1 MFSLVSTVSIDDFIP
16 IITSLGIVIFLWRF
30 VIPHG
35 LRGLRVAFQR
45 EENVYEIHILTKNTA
60 DARELL
66 QDSRVRFGI
75 QSYLW
80 SLTGIAILLMEFL
93 ISYTQG
99 IFELNQWVLFVS
111 IMLISIPALIS
122 ILSSLDAQLKF
133 KLRNRRADLELKGI
147 YQRVIKMVILSI
159 IWIGLTIIF
168 RIIMRD
174 YFITDNSNR
183 LNSSTVFFIFLPAII
198 AYGRVLGSSWNLLV
212 KNKLLHARGKP
223 TEINPEIPSKRGRVL
238 STIVLI
244 TAITMP
250 ITALNTLL
258 SLFAT
263 FMIPE
268 RFVHSESVFRFGD
281 IAKQD
286 TIMEEGGLLGFYAIE
301 LFSKIEIDI
310 IRKPLVSA
318 VLLFLI
324 LNIAVVGIAFVFE
337 VARTMFL
344 AVTHISGRAG
354 IKLADNKLIRTERA
368 QQADILSFCFSGFAG
383 QSMFLLA
390 LAMMTFWDSTFLPQN
405 EDCGYLESN
414 VCSIAT
420 KNMLEELTWMM
431 ASAGQVIFLF
441 VWLIS
446 IGKFKKLNAMNFD
459 AVDLSKR
466 SELETLK
473 RKIRVQDV
481 NVIDLIRK
489 ERMTRAFQKYDD
501 ILENKDSQTITA
513 KLRSEITL
521 SMIAGHWDLTE
532 TLSDK
537 LLALEGG
544 EDDFARL
551 ALIAANLATRDY
563 KEAKHHLN
571 AVPEQSQERLILNWI
586 GSLLSPS
593 EIKFNMEN
601 IHHIE
606 VSSAIKGNLDLLK
619 WYEDKTP
626 NPNITGPKTNT
637 PVSRKILLRDIAL
650 LRIENRSEDAL
661 DMLEMWMEE
670 NFQDDLWASGLV
682 AKSLLEIDCGLQF
695 SAQETLEKVYMYEPR
710 HPMVKAALEIFMDS
724 GLTNKNWNIESNEA
738 VDWPSVNNNNIDS
751 KEWNEKWIETYTVQP
766 ILSNNI
772 DISGVAQSML
782 ANIWVANKSMRE
794 ANIDFS
800 KRNMKNIHKKKLIP
814 TRNERPLGNHL
825 LLTGLVGTVSGIP
838 LDFGFTNTLNP
849 QNPSIKS
856 YFANR

>member
-1 MFSLVSTVSIDDFIP
+1 MFTLVSTVAIDDFVP
-16 IITSLGIVIFLWRF
+16 IIASLGIVILLWRF

-45 EENVYEIHILTKNTA
+45 EENVYEIHILTRSTA

-93 ISYTQG
+93 ISSYQG
-99 IFELNQWVLFVS
+99 SSELNQWVLFVA
-111 IMLISIPALIS
+111 ITLITIPAVIS

-133 KLRNRRADLELKGI
+133 KLRNRRADLELKGMYKRI
-147 YQRVIKMVILSI
+147 IKMTFLSI
-159 IWIGLTIIF
+159 IWIGLTLIF
-168 RIIMRD
+168 RLALRD
-174 YFITDNSNR
+174 FVITNNSSR
-183 LNSSTVFFIFLPAII
+183 LNSATIFFVFLPAIV

-223 TEINPEIPSKRGRVL
+223 TDINPEIPSFKGRIL
-238 STIVLI
+238 STIVLVTAVI
-244 TAITMP
+244 MPLTAI
-250 ITALNTLL
+250 NTLI
-258 SLFAT
+258 SLIVT
-263 FMIPE
+263 F
-268 RFVHSESVFRFGD
+268 FVPSGFKHSESVFRFGD
-281 IAKQD
+281 IVEQG

-301 LFSKIEIDI
+301 LFSNIETDF

-324 LNIAVVGIAFVFE
+324 LNIAIVGIAFVFE

-354 IKLADNKLIRTERA
+354 LKLADNRLIRTERA
-368 QQADILSFCFSGFAG
+368 QQAEILSFCFSGFAG

-390 LAMMTFWDSTFLPQN
+390 LAMMTFWDSTFLPQG
-405 EDCGYLESN
+405 EACGYLEN
-414 VCSIAT
+414 NICSIAT

-431 ASAGQVIFLF
+431 ASAGQVIFLV
-441 VWLIS
+441 VWLLS
-446 IGKFKKLNAMNFD
+446 LGKLKQLNAMKFD

-473 RKIRVQDV
+473 SKIRVREV

-489 ERMTRAFQKYDD
+489 EKFSKAFEKYEEM
-501 ILENKDSQTITA
+501 LEKSDNQSLIA

-521 SMIAGHWDLTE
+521 SMISGHWESTE
-532 TLSDK
+532 NLSDK

-571 AVPEQSQERLILNWI
+571 AVAEQSQERLILNWI
-586 GSLLSPS
+586 GSLLSPN
-593 EIKFNMEN
+593 EIKFDMKN
-601 IHHIE
+601 IHHIQ

-619 WYEDKTP
+619 WYGERTP
-626 NPNITGPKTNT
+626 SPLIVGPKTNT

-650 LRIENRSEDAL
+650 LRIEKRSDDAL
-661 DMLEMWMEE
+661 DMLDMWIEE
-670 NFQDDLWASGLV
+670 NVHEEFWPAGYV
-682 AKSLLEIDCGLQF
+682 AKALLEIDCGLYF
-695 SAQETLEKVYMYEPR
+695 SAEETIDKVYNIEPR
-710 HPMVKAALEIFMDS
+710 HPMVRAALEVIM
-724 GLTNKNWNIESNEA
+724 NIDEISKKWDLNPNS
-738 VDWPSVNNNNIDS
+738 VIDWPSIYENIDS
-751 KEWNEKWIETYTVQP
+751 NEWNEKWIKTYTVQP

-794 ANIDFS
+794 ANIEFQD
-800 KRNMKNIHKKKLIP
+800 RDMKNLHKKKLVP
-814 TRNERPLGNHL
+814 TRSERPIGNYL

-838 LDFGFTNTLNP
+838 LDFGFTNSLNP
-849 QNPSIKS
+849 SNDLVKS
-856 YFANR
+856 YLEYN

>member
-1 MFSLVSTVSIDDFIP
+1 MFSLVSTVTVGDFLP
-16 IITSLGIVIFLWRF
+16 IIASLAIVILLWRF
-30 VIPHG
+30 VIPRG

-75 QSYLW
+75 QTYLW
-80 SLTGIAILLMEFL
+80 SLTGIAILLLEFI
-93 ISYTQG
+93 ISYTEG
-99 IFELNQWVLFVS
+99 ILEFNQWVLFVA
-111 IMLISIPALIS
+111 ITLISIPAIVS
-122 ILSSLDAQLKF
+122 ILSSLDAQLRF
-133 KLRNRRADLELKGI
+133 KLRDRRSELELKGI
-147 YQRVIKMVILSI
+147 YKRVVKTLILGI
-159 IWIGLTIIF
+159 IWLGLTILF
-168 RIIMRD
+168 RIFLKD
-174 YFITDNSNR
+174 YVMLNNSNR
-183 LNSSTVFFIFLPAII
+183 LNSATIFFAFLPAII

-212 KNKLLHARGKP
+212 KNKILHARGKP
-223 TEINPEIPSKRGRVL
+223 TDINPEIPSRRGRVL

-250 ITALNTLL
+250 ITALNTLI

-263 FMIPE
+263 FLIPE
-268 RFVHSESVFRFGD
+268 KFKHSNDVFRFGD
-281 IAKQD
+281 IVEQGS
-286 TIMEEGGLLGFYAIE
+286 IMEEGGILGFYAIE

-354 IKLADNKLIRTERA
+354 LKLADNKLIRTERA

-390 LAMMTFWDSTFLPQN
+390 LALMTFWDSSFLPQG
-405 EDCGYLESN
+405 DACGNLETN

-441 VWLIS
+441 VWLLS
-446 IGKFKKLNAMNFD
+446 LGKLKKLNAMKFD
-459 AVDLSKR
+459 AVDLTKR
-466 SELETLK
+466 IELTTLK
-473 RKIRVQDV
+473 NKIRVQEV

-489 ERMTRAFQKYDD
+489 EKITEAFKKYEELLDKND
-501 ILENKDSQTITA
+501 NETLIA
-513 KLRSEITL
+513 KLRSNITF
-521 SMIAGHWDLTE
+521 SMISGHWESTE

-544 EDDFARL
+544 DDDFARL

-563 KEAKHHLN
+563 KEAKHHLK
-571 AVPEQSQERLILNWI
+571 AIPEQSQERLILNWI
-586 GSLLSPS
+586 GSLLSPD
-593 EIKFNMEN
+593 EIKFDMKN
-601 IHHIE
+601 IHHIQI
-606 VSSAIKGNLDLLK
+606 SSAIKGNLELLK
-619 WYEDKTP
+619 WYSEKSPSPD
-626 NPNITGPKTNT
+626 ISGPKTNT
-637 PVSRKILLRDIAL
+637 PISRKILLRDIAL
-650 LRIENRSEDAL
+650 LRIEKRSEDAL

-670 NFQDDLWASGLV
+670 NFQDDFWPGGLV
-682 AKSLLEIDCGLQF
+682 AKALLEIDCGLSF
-695 SAQETLEKVYMYEPR
+695 SAEETIDRAYRKEPK
-710 HPMVKAALEIFMDS
+710 HPMIRAALEVMMNDDS
-724 GLTNKNWNIESNEA
+724 ISKTWSLNPNSAI
-738 VDWPSVNNNNIDS
+738 DWPSVHENIDS
-751 KEWNEKWIETYTVQP
+751 KEWNEKWIRTYTVQP

-772 DISGVAQSML
+772 DLSGVAQSML
-782 ANIWVANKSMRE
+782 ANIWVANKSLRE
-794 ANIDFS
+794 ANIDFK

-814 TRNERPLGNHL
+814 TRNERPIGNHL

-849 QNPSIKS
+849 ENSSLKS
-856 YFANR
+856 FLEYGE

>member
-1 MFSLVSTVSIDDFIP
+1 MFSLVSTVTIDDFVP
-16 IITSLGIVIFLWRF
+16 IIASLAIVILLWRF

-80 SLTGIAILLMEFL
+80 SLTGVAILLMEFL

-99 IFELNQWVLFVS
+99 SQELNQWVLFVA
-111 IMLISIPALIS
+111 IILISIPAVIS
-122 ILSSLDAQLKF
+122 ILSSLDAQLKV

-147 YQRVIKMVILSI
+147 SKRIIKMSLLGI
-159 IWIGLTIIF
+159 IWIGLTLVF
-168 RIIMRD
+168 RLTMRD
-174 YFITDNSNR
+174 FFITENSSR
-183 LNSSTVFFIFLPAII
+183 LNSATIFFAFLPAII

-212 KNKLLHARGKP
+212 KNKMLHARGKP
-223 TEINPEIPSKRGRVL
+223 TDINPEKPSRRGRVL
-238 STIVLI
+238 SSIVLI

-250 ITALNTLL
+250 LTALNTLL
-258 SLFAT
+258 SLFVT
-263 FMIPE
+263 FFIPE
-268 RFVHSESVFRFGD
+268 KFKHSDSVFRFGD
-281 IAKQD
+281 IVEQG

-301 LFSKIEIDI
+301 LFSKIETDF

-354 IKLADNKLIRTERA
+354 LKLADNKLIRTERA

-390 LAMMTFWDSTFLPQN
+390 LAMMTFWDSAFLPQG
-405 EDCGYLESN
+405 ESCGDLEN
-414 VCSIAT
+414 NICTIAT

-431 ASAGQVIFLF
+431 ASAGQIIFLV
-441 VWLIS
+441 VWLLS
-446 IGKFKKLNAMNFD
+446 IGKLKKLNAMKFD

-466 SELETLK
+466 SELATLK
-473 RKIRVQDV
+473 TKIRVREV

-489 ERMTRAFQKYDD
+489 EKYTEAFQKYEEMLEKKDD
-501 ILENKDSQTITA
+501 QTLLA

-521 SMIAGHWDLTE
+521 SMISGHWDSTE
-532 TLSDK
+532 ILSDK

-571 AVPEQSQERLILNWI
+571 AVAEQSQERLILNWI
-586 GSLLSPS
+586 GSLLSPN
-593 EIKFNMEN
+593 EISFNMNN
-601 IHHIE
+601 IHHIQ
-606 VSSAIKGNLDLLK
+606 VSSAIKGNIDLLK
-619 WYEDKTP
+619 WYVERTP
-626 NPNITGPKTNT
+626 TPNITGPKTNT
-637 PVSRKILLRDIAL
+637 PISRKILLRDIAL

-661 DMLEMWMEE
+661 DMLEMWIEE
-670 NFQDDLWASGLV
+670 NIHDEDWPAGFV
-682 AKSLLEIDCGLQF
+682 AKALLELDCGLHF
-695 SAQETLEKVYMYEPR
+695 SAEETIDKVYKQEPR
-710 HPMVKAALEIFMDS
+710 HPMVRAAVEIIMD
-724 GLTNKNWNIESNEA
+724 LNETTKSWSLNPNSA
-738 VDWPSVNNNNIDS
+738 IDWPSIYSNIDS
-751 KEWNEKWIETYTVQP
+751 NEWNKEWINTYTVQP

-772 DISGVAQSML
+772 DISGVAQSMS

-794 ANIDFS
+794 ANIDFT
-800 KRNMKNIHKKKLIP
+800 KINVKNLHKKKLVP
-814 TRNERPLGNHL
+814 TRSERPIGNHL
-825 LLTGLVGTVSGIP
+825 LLTGLVATVSGIP
-838 LDFGFTNTLNP
+838 LDFGFTNNLNP
-849 QNPSIKS
+849 SNNSLNS
-856 YFANR
+856 FLNYN

>member
-1 MFSLVSTVSIDDFIP
+1 MFSLVSTVTVGDFVP
-16 IITSLGIVIFLWRF
+16 IITSLAIVILLWRF
-30 VIPHG
+30 VIPRG

-75 QSYLW
+75 QTYLW

-99 IFELNQWVLFVS
+99 VLELNQWVLFVS
-111 IMLISIPALIS
+111 ITLISIPAIVS
-122 ILSSLDAQLKF
+122 ILSSLDAQLRF
-133 KLRNRRADLELKGI
+133 KLRNRRSELELKRIHTRLIKNIILG
-147 YQRVIKMVILSI
+147 VIWLS
-159 IWIGLTIIF
+159 LTFLF
-168 RIIMRD
+168 RIFLKD
-174 YFITDNSNR
+174 YLLLNNSDR
-183 LNSSTVFFIFLPAII
+183 LNSATIFFAFLPAII

-212 KNKLLHARGKP
+212 KNKILHARGKP
-223 TEINPEIPSKRGRVL
+223 TDINPEIPSKKGRIL

-250 ITALNTLL
+250 FTALNTLI

-263 FMIPE
+263 FLIPDK
-268 RFVHSESVFRFGD
+268 FKHSEDVFRFGD
-281 IAKQD
+281 IVEQG
-286 TIMEEGGLLGFYAIE
+286 TIMEEGGILGFYAIE

-354 IKLADNKLIRTERA
+354 LKLADNKLIRTERA

-390 LAMMTFWDSTFLPQN
+390 LAMMTFWDSSFLPQN
-405 EDCGYLESN
+405 ESCGNLESN
-414 VCSIAT
+414 ICKIAT

-431 ASAGQVIFLF
+431 ASAGQVIFLL
-441 VWLIS
+441 VWLLS
-446 IGKFKKLNAMNFD
+446 LGRLRKLNAMKFD
-459 AVDLSKR
+459 AVDLTKR
-466 SELETLK
+466 TELTTLK
-473 RKIRVQDV
+473 NKIRVREV

-489 ERMTRAFQKYDD
+489 GKITEAVKKYEELLDKNDD
-501 ILENKDSQTITA
+501 ETLIA
-513 KLRSEITL
+513 KLRSEITF
-521 SMIAGHWDLTE
+521 SMIAGHWQSTE

-571 AVPEQSQERLILNWI
+571 AVAEQSQERLILNWI
-586 GSLLSPS
+586 GSLLSPN
-593 EIKFNMEN
+593 EIKFDMKN
-601 IHHIE
+601 IHHIQ
-606 VSSAIKGNLDLLK
+606 VSSAIRGNLDLLK
-619 WYEDKTP
+619 WYSEKSP
-626 NPNITGPKTNT
+626 NPEISGPKTNT
-637 PVSRKILLRDIAL
+637 PVSRKMLLRDIAL
-650 LRIENRSEDAL
+650 LRIEKRSEDAL

-670 NFQDDLWASGLV
+670 NFQDNFWPAGSV
-682 AKSLLEIDCGLQF
+682 AKTLLEIDCGLLF
-695 SAQETLEKVYMYEPR
+695 SAGETIDKAYKKEPK
-710 HPMVKAALEIFMDS
+710 HPMIKAALEVIMDS
-724 GLTNKNWNIESNEA
+724 GEIQKQWRIDENSVI
-738 VDWPSVNNNNIDS
+738 DWPSIFDNIDS
-751 KEWNEKWIETYTVQP
+751 KEWNEKWIKTYTVQP

-772 DISGVAQSML
+772 DLTGVSQSML
-782 ANIWVANKSMRE
+782 ANIWVANKSLRE

-800 KRNMKNIHKKKLIP
+800 KRNMKTIHKKKLIP
-814 TRNERPLGNHL
+814 IRNERPIGNHL

-849 QNPSIKS
+849 ENPALKS
-856 YFANR
+856 FLEHGE